1 MFRTWLVGCL
11 LLPIACSGRD
21 ARSSSSLAHGEG
33 DSLGLTVETEPMVMF
48 RCESGRVGAYLVAGP
63 APDDSDVLPED
74 AVRIDLDSAPDCS
87 VTAP

>member
-1 MFRTWLVGCL
+1 VFRTWMVGCL

-21 ARSSSSLAHGEG
+21 ARSGSLLAHAEG
-33 DSLGLTVETEPMVMF
+33 DSLDLTDEPQPMVMF

-63 APDDSDVLPED
+63 APEDSDVLPED
-74 AVRIDLDSAPDCS
+74 AVRIDLDSALDCS